1 MPHPKL
7 TASDWWAQSE
17 RDARAAQHLL
27 QGGFEVQAVALAHLS
42 VEKALKS
49 ALRAESGASPPV
61 THNLTV
67 LAERISPVLPPDLA
81 DILDDLSGLD
91 ISLLY
96 QPEALFRRQLP
107 NSMSEA
113 RRVVAHAQSIRD
125 WLRQQSATDL
135 SESE

>member
-1 MPHPKL
+1 MPHAKL
-7 TASDWWAQSE
+7 SASDWWAQSE

-27 QGGFEVQAVALAHLS
+27 QGGFESQAAALAHLA

-49 ALRAESGASPPV
+49 VLRAETGTSPPV

-67 LAERISPVLPPDLA
+67 LAERMSLALPPDLA

-107 NSMSEA
+107 DSMPEA
-113 RRVVAHAQSIRD
+113 RRVVADAQTVRE
-125 WLRQQSATDL
+125 WLRQHAAPDAPTGD
-135 SESE
+135 